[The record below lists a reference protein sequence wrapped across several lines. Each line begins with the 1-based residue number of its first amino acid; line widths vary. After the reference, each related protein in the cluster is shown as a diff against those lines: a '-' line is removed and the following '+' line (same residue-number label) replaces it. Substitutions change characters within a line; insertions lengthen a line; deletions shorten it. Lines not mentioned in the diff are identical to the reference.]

1 MQKYHIVFGFLLAF
15 AGNFSRRIPPAAC
28 SFIVSGHMVHNI
40 THDIQMMYKICC
52 TKSCE
57 MYEAHSNDIYKGGF
71 RGAHR
76 ETPPPPLT
84 FIRFISNEIF
94 YCNIVQVSLRY
105 TIRNIVFKNHMWNTS
120 YFDIHIY
127 RNNNRIWNMK
137 SAPPRFSRGHCPHR
151 NYTSSASLGVREWN
165 HRKSRKGILCHS
177 MSSLCP

>member
-1 MQKYHIVFGFLLAF
+1 MQKYHIVFSFLLAF

-76 ETPPPPLT
+76 ETPPLHLLDLFPMRF
-84 FIRFISNEIF
+84 FI
-94 YCNIVQVSLRY
+94 
-105 TIRNIVFKNHMWNTS
+105 
-120 YFDIHIY
+120 
-127 RNNNRIWNMK
+127 
-137 SAPPRFSRGHCPHR
+137 A
-151 NYTSSASLGVREWN
+151 
-165 HRKSRKGILCHS
+165 ILYKWA
-177 MSSLCP
+177 